1 MRNNELIICMLPYSI
16 QLKQMEIEVTSIP
29 PSYKATVNNRVRD
42 AQISDI
48 IWPIGQNLQK

>member
-29 PSYKATVNNRVRD
+29 PSYKATVNNRVRN
-42 AQISDI
+42 AQISNI